1 MASTTTFAAQNK
13 SALDYFVHM
22 PVSKEM
28 VSYLAT
34 KATEVIRCEQP
45 SGTQAKNLP
54 PTPPATPPQRNATP
68 VQADPNLPS
77 VEAFIISLVQQSHV
91 QVPTLMTSLVY
102 LSRLQKRLPPVAKG
116 MRCTVHRIFLAALI
130 LAAKNLN
137 DSSPKNK
144 HWARYTSVPGFDRF
158 SFSTMEV
165 NLMEKQL
172 LFLLDWDLNVRED
185 DLYTHF
191 EPFLAPIRIWQTQ
204 EAEKAYKAK
213 IWERQLKEQQQQ
225 AEEAINLA
233 RHTQSHR
240 RSRFDRQQKSYG
252 SVRSMSSSDN
262 ADAYNPPRACRV
274 PYGSRSSSRLRLA
287 SRTPSLSPPS
297 RNHSSLSSYT
307 NSLASASPASFLHHG
322 NQSQASLCEPVH
334 IHPYD
339 AETVAVGMPS
349 IVHIRQSPHKPVSVQ
364 LPLPSEEVPKAPKKA
379 KTVASNIFSRFLG
392 QSGIYSRGS
401 AHAASTLALPQTTA
415 C

>member
-1 MASTTTFAAQNK
+1 
-13 SALDYFVHM
+13 
-22 PVSKEM
+22 M
-28 VSYLAT
+28 VTYLAT

-45 SGTQAKNLP
+45 TTAQSKNLP

-68 VQADPNLPS
+68 AQADPNLPS

-91 QVPTLMTSLVY
+91 QVPTLMTTLVY
-102 LSRLQKRLPPVAKG
+102 LNRLQKRLPPVAKG

-158 SFSTMEV
+158 AFSTMEV

-172 LFLLDWDLNVRED
+172 LFLLDWDLNVREA
-185 DLYTHF
+185 DLYRHF
-191 EPFLAPIRIWQTQ
+191 EPFLAPIRIWQAQ
-204 EAEKAYKAK
+204 EAEKAHKAK
-213 IWERQLKEQQQQ
+213 MWERQLKEQQQK
-225 AEEAINLA
+225 AEEAISLA
-233 RHTQSHR
+233 RLAHSHR
-240 RSRFDRQQKSYG
+240 RSRFDRQQTSYG
-252 SVRSMSSSDN
+252 SSRSVSSCDDTN
-262 ADAYNPPRACRV
+262 HYCPPRPCRI

-297 RNHSSLSSYT
+297 RTESSLSSYD
-307 NSLASASPASFLHHG
+307 NSLASESPSSFAHY
-322 NQSQASLCEPVH
+322 NNTSQADLCEPVH

-339 AETVAVGMPS
+339 SETIAIGAPS
-349 IVHIRQSPHKPVSVQ
+349 VVHIRQSPHKQVQVQ
-364 LPLPSEEVPKAPKKA
+364 LPLPSDDLPKAPKKA

-392 QSGIYSRGS
+392 TTGMYPRGQ
-401 AHAASTLALPQTTA
+401 AHAATSTHLPQTTA